1 MLRSSAARVS
11 NRQIRTT
18 NEERSVSPTTTA
30 PPASAPPRAR
40 RVGQKLLGSAFLDLL
55 AGPPGVDGYLEQVRP
70 TWAVRDCRAEVTSVQ
85 RQTPDSIT
93 LGLRPHPGRGGMRGG
108 PVRRH
113 LGRDRWRLA
122 KPLLL
127 PRLRGRD
134 RPRPRDHH

>member
-55 AGPPGVDGYLEQVRP
+55 AGPPGVDGYLEQIRP
-70 TWAVRDCRAEVTSVQ
+70 TWAVRDCRAEVTSVR

-93 LGLRPHPGRGGMRGG
+93 LGLRPNVAWEGGRAGQFVGVSVEMDGA
-108 PVRRH
+108 
-113 LGRDRWRLA
+113 WRSVCYSPA
-122 KPLLL
+122 SVA
-127 PRLRGRD
+127 GTG
-134 RPRPRDHH
+134 